1 MEEKTEI
8 KTEEKVETKTN
19 EFEIIEVPTQMGL
32 AFRDNSNESI
42 LDQNQLLLGIA
53 NDLRKLKKSLVG
65 N

>member
-1 MEEKTEI
+1 MEEKTI
-8 KTEEKVETKTN
+8 KKTEEKKEAN
-19 EFEIIEVPTQMGL
+19 EFELIEVPTQMGL